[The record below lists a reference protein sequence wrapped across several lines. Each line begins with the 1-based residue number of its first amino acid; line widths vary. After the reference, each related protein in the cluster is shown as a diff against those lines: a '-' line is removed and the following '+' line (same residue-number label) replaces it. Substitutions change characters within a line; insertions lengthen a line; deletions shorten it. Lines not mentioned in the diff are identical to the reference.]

1 MLYTLEILLSDLSN
15 DVFHQG
21 FDLLASDAK
30 FIDPIQPKLNL

>member
-21 FDLLASDAK
+21 LASDAK
-30 FIDPIQPKLNL
+30 FIDPIQPKA